1 MLNDQQKLHQLVELG
16 TEIVQIQDVNHLLE
30 KILEAARKLTSADA
44 GTIYIKNGE
53 GLQFSHTQNDTLQ
66 KRLALGEKLIYK
78 SFTVPINHYSIA
90 GYVASTGETVN
101 IEDVYHLN
109 TDVVPYV
116 FDRSYDDKARY
127 RSQSMLTLP
136 LKNNRS
142 QIIGVM
148 QLINA
153 QNDQGR
159 VLPFLKQDIPL
170 IKIFANHA
178 AVALDRVQMTRT
190 EILRLIRMLTEVRD
204 PEETEAH
211 VKRVAAYSTELYDV
225 WAHQRRLP
233 RVKIESNLEILEMA
247 AMLHDVGKLAV
258 PLDLRQKP
266 GNLTSEEYEMIK
278 QHTFKG
284 AQMLVKSAR
293 SEYEEAA
300 ADIALHHHE
309 YWDGSGY
316 PGHIDPETGLALPGY
331 EAEPGRARGK
341 QGEEIPIFGRVVAIA
356 DFYDALSS
364 RRAFR
369 DALHEKD
376 ILDML
381 RQGSCTHFDPDLIDI
396 FFARLDAIHDIAKRF
411 PNSA

>member
-1 MLNDQQKLHQLVELG
+1 MLNDQQKLQQLVELG
-16 TEIVQIQDVNHLLE
+16 TEIVQIQDIDELLE
-30 KILEAARKLTSADA
+30 KILSAARKLTNADA
-44 GTIYIKNGE
+44 GTIYIKDGE
-53 GLQFSHTQNDTLQ
+53 GLKFSHTQNDTLQ

-101 IEDVYHLN
+101 IPDVYQLN

-127 RSQSMLTLP
+127 RTQSMLTLP
-136 LKNNRS
+136 LKNTRH

-153 QNDQGR
+153 QNDHGK
-159 VLPFLKQDIPL
+159 VLPFLEYDIPL

-178 AVALDRVQMTRT
+178 AVALDRAQMTRT
-190 EILRLIRMLTEVRD
+190 EILRLIRMLAEVCD

-211 VKRVAAYSTELYDV
+211 IKRVAAYSTELYDV

-233 RVKIESNLEILEMA
+233 RVKIETNIEILGMA
-247 AMLHDVGKLAV
+247 AMLHDIGKLAT
-258 PLDLRQKP
+258 PLKLRQKP
-266 GNLTSEEYEMIK
+266 GKLTSEEYDLIK
-278 QHTFKG
+278 QHTIKG
-284 AQMLVKSAR
+284 AQMLLNSVQ

-300 ADIALHHHE
+300 AEIALQHHE

-316 PGHIDPETGLALPGY
+316 PGHVDPETGLALPDY
-331 EAEPGRARGK
+331 EREPGRARGR
-341 QGEEIPIFGRVVAIA
+341 QGEEISIFGRVVAIA

-376 ILDML
+376 IFRHAQTGILHSL
-381 RQGSCTHFDPDLIDI
+381 
-396 FFARLDAIHDIAKRF
+396 
-411 PNSA
+411 